1 MVSCFGISNLTLE
14 ALTSA
19 FNLLWLFGW
28 WSVGH
33 FFYWSISNCR
43 DKCQTIEPIG
53 IGFTFV
59 GQVLFFL
66 IARHVLNFIYKK
78 ELPGGEDFAKEI
90 TNMLGKQQKR
100 KGHK

>member
-1 MVSCFGISNLTLE
+1 MVSCYGISNLTLE
-14 ALTSA
+14 GITAA
-19 FNLLWLFGW
+19 VDLLWLFGW

-43 DKCQTIEPIG
+43 DKCVTIEPLG

-59 GQVLFFL
+59 GQVIFFW
-66 IARHVLNFIYKK
+66 ISRHVLNAFYKR

-90 TNMLGKQQKR
+90 STMLGKQQKR
-100 KGHK
+100 KGNK